1 MASTLQKSA
10 QERNDK
16 KNSQGRSNKAYLKTD
31 AEFKKLFGLTKD
43 LRIRLTRIP
52 DHLSAGDFDSFKSL
66 VKSDKETKFTV
77 KEEERKQVIDC
88 KVFFV
93 GTPKRHEC
101 INFLCL
107 HINNSYQ
114 LCIYIFIYY
123 TKMVLIITIYA

>member
-1 MASTLQKSA
+1 MASTLQKDA

-16 KNSQGRSNKAYLKTD
+16 KNSQGSSSRAHLKTD

-52 DHLSAGDFDSFKSL
+52 DHLGAGDFDSFRNL

-77 KEEERKQVIDC
+77 KEEEKKQVIVF

-101 INFLCL
+101 INF
-107 HINNSYQ
+107 
-114 LCIYIFIYY
+114 
-123 TKMVLIITIYA
+123 